1 MMGFRNSFDKFIK
14 YFPDPRDEMK
24 IDANR
29 SQEFNYCFL
38 TIKPRF
44 ELTNGGNIIGI
55 IINN

>member
-1 MMGFRNSFDKFIK
+1 MGFRNSFDKFIK
-14 YFPDPRDEMK
+14 YFPDPGMRWK
-24 IDANR
+24 STQIGHRNLIIV
-29 SQEFNYCFL
+29 FL